1 MIDIHTHI
9 TPNVDDGSSGIGMSL
24 EMLRSEVAQ
33 GGNKVFLTPHSFA
46 FETKRF
52 ENVYEKMKKVQE
64 ISAAEGIPLQI
75 FQGCEIYTY
84 RSKME
89 RILQD
94 LQSGK
99 IPSMNGTRYVMAEFD
114 IDVGNIE
121 DAKYCLDRYLEEN
134 WIPIIAHAER
144 YCWTF
149 ASVKNIRLLKE
160 MGCLVQANYYDLD
173 EEPNID
179 IRTCAQELLKAELI
193 DMMGSDA
200 HRTNHRPPKLLGGAR
215 YISEHCREEY
225 AEDILWRNAEKFLEV

>member
-52 ENVYEKMKKVQE
+52 ESVHAKMKKVQE

-75 FQGCEIYTY
+75 FQGCEIYTN
-84 RSKME
+84 RDKMGE
-89 RILQD
+89 ILQD

-99 IPSMNGTRYVMAEFD
+99 IPSMNGTRYVMAEFSVHKGD
-114 IDVGNIE
+114 IE
-121 DAKYCLDRYLEEN
+121 DAKFCLDRYLEEN

-144 YCWTF
+144 YCRTF
-149 ASVKNIRLLKE
+149 ASVENIRILKD
-160 MGCLVQANYYDLD
+160 MGCLVQVNYYDLD
-173 EEPNID
+173 EEPND
-179 IRTCAQELLKAELI
+179 YIRICAQELLKAELI

-215 YISEHCREEY
+215 YIREHCREEY
-225 AEDILWRNAEKFLEV
+225 AEDLLWRNAEKFLEV